1 MKTTF
6 SAIGGWLWA
15 LLAPVAPCAALC
27 SLLVLVETLS
37 AYARNRRLRALSSK
51 ALENQSP
58 NCRDARPVRP
68 NDPQIPA
75 AEAKDARAVRPY
87 NEGPTLS
94 GGQLSGIP
102 DEAAAPLSRLLAEA
116 VATLTRVHIA
126 LIVAALLR
134 TAVLD
139 GGDFLTVDVVR
150 LTAGVISLWQ
160 IVTILENESIAVPSA
175 RRKFLLTLRRFLI
188 KKAKNLA
195 NPGGSAL

>member
-37 AYARNRRLRALSSK
+37 AYARNRRLRALRVVHTGSDGSDK
-51 ALENQSP
+51 N
-58 NCRDARPVRP
+58 
-68 NDPQIPA
+68 
-75 AEAKDARAVRPY
+75 
-87 NEGPTLS
+87 
-94 GGQLSGIP
+94 
-102 DEAAAPLSRLLAEA
+102 AAAPLSRLLAEA

-195 NPGGSAL
+195 SPGGSAL

>member
-1 MKTTF
+1 MKTTI

-58 NCRDARPVRP
+58 NCRDA
-68 NDPQIPA
+68 
-75 AEAKDARAVRPY
+75 RPY

-195 NPGGSAL
+195 NP

>member
-37 AYARNRRLRALSSK
+37 AYARNRRLRAMRVVHTGSDGSDK
-51 ALENQSP
+51 NPS
-58 NCRDARPVRP
+58 
-68 NDPQIPA
+68 
-75 AEAKDARAVRPY
+75 
-87 NEGPTLS
+87 
-94 GGQLSGIP
+94 
-102 DEAAAPLSRLLAEA
+102 APLSRLLAGA

-139 GGDFLTVDVVR
+139 GGDFLTVDVIR

-175 RRKFLLTLRRFLI
+175 RRKFLLTLRRWII
-188 KKAKNLA
+188 KKAKA
-195 NPGGSAL
+195 AAT

>member
-37 AYARNRRLRALSSK
+37 AYARNRRLRALRVVHTGSDK
-51 ALENQSP
+51 N
-58 NCRDARPVRP
+58 
-68 NDPQIPA
+68 
-75 AEAKDARAVRPY
+75 
-87 NEGPTLS
+87 
-94 GGQLSGIP
+94 
-102 DEAAAPLSRLLAEA
+102 AAAPLSRLLAGA
-116 VATLTRVHIA
+116 VATMTRVHIA

-175 RRKFLLTLRRFLI
+175 RRKFLLTLRKFLI

-195 NPGGSAL
+195 SP

>member
-1 MKTTF
+1 MKTTI

-37 AYARNRRLRALSSK
+37 AYARNRRLRAMRVIHTGSDGSDK
-51 ALENQSP
+51 N
-58 NCRDARPVRP
+58 
-68 NDPQIPA
+68 
-75 AEAKDARAVRPY
+75 
-87 NEGPTLS
+87 
-94 GGQLSGIP
+94 
-102 DEAAAPLSRLLAEA
+102 AAAPLSRLLAEA

-175 RRKFLLTLRRFLI
+175 RRKFLLTLRRWII
-188 KKAKNLA
+188 KKAKA
-195 NPGGSAL
+195 AAT

>member
-1 MKTTF
+1 MKTTI

-37 AYARNRRLRALSSK
+37 AYARNRRLRALRVVHTGSDGSAGSDK
-51 ALENQSP
+51 N
-58 NCRDARPVRP
+58 
-68 NDPQIPA
+68 
-75 AEAKDARAVRPY
+75 
-87 NEGPTLS
+87 
-94 GGQLSGIP
+94 
-102 DEAAAPLSRLLAEA
+102 AAAPLSRLLAGA

-175 RRKFLLTLRRFLI
+175 RRKFLLTLRKFLI

-195 NPGGSAL
+195 SP

>member
-37 AYARNRRLRALSSK
+37 AYARNRRLRAMRVVHTGSDGSDK
-51 ALENQSP
+51 NPS
-58 NCRDARPVRP
+58 
-68 NDPQIPA
+68 
-75 AEAKDARAVRPY
+75 
-87 NEGPTLS
+87 
-94 GGQLSGIP
+94 
-102 DEAAAPLSRLLAEA
+102 APLSRLLAGA

-175 RRKFLLTLRRFLI
+175 RRKFLLTLRRWII
-188 KKAKNLA
+188 KKAKA
-195 NPGGSAL
+195 AAT

>member
-37 AYARNRRLRALSSK
+37 AYARNRRLRAMRVVHTGSDGSDK
-51 ALENQSP
+51 N
-58 NCRDARPVRP
+58 
-68 NDPQIPA
+68 
-75 AEAKDARAVRPY
+75 
-87 NEGPTLS
+87 T
-94 GGQLSGIP
+94 
-102 DEAAAPLSRLLAEA
+102 AAPLSRLLAGA

-175 RRKFLLTLRRFLI
+175 RRKFLLTLRRWII
-188 KKAKNLA
+188 KKAKA
-195 NPGGSAL
+195 AAT

>member
-37 AYARNRRLRALSSK
+37 AYARNRRLRAMRVVHTGSDGSAGSDGSDK
-51 ALENQSP
+51 NPS
-58 NCRDARPVRP
+58 
-68 NDPQIPA
+68 
-75 AEAKDARAVRPY
+75 
-87 NEGPTLS
+87 
-94 GGQLSGIP
+94 
-102 DEAAAPLSRLLAEA
+102 APLSRLLAGA

-175 RRKFLLTLRRFLI
+175 RRKFLLTLRRWII
-188 KKAKNLA
+188 KKAKA
-195 NPGGSAL
+195 AAT

>member
-37 AYARNRRLRALSSK
+37 AYARNRRLKALSSQ

-68 NDPQIPA
+68 NDPQIP
-75 AEAKDARAVRPY
+75 
-87 NEGPTLS
+87 G
-94 GGQLSGIP
+94 
-102 DEAAAPLSRLLAEA
+102 APLSRLLAGA

-126 LIVAALLR
+126 LLVAALLR
-134 TAVLD
+134 AAVLD

-175 RRKFLLTLRRFLI
+175 RRKFLLTLRKFLI

-195 NPGGSAL
+195 SP

>member
-15 LLAPVAPCAALC
+15 LLAPIAPCAALC

-37 AYARNRRLRALSSK
+37 AYARNRRLRALRVVHTGSDGSDK
-51 ALENQSP
+51 N
-58 NCRDARPVRP
+58 
-68 NDPQIPA
+68 
-75 AEAKDARAVRPY
+75 
-87 NEGPTLS
+87 
-94 GGQLSGIP
+94 
-102 DEAAAPLSRLLAEA
+102 AAAPLSRLLAEA

-175 RRKFLLTLRRFLI
+175 RRKFLLTLRKFLI

>member
-1 MKTTF
+1 M
-6 SAIGGWLWA
+6 
-15 LLAPVAPCAALC
+15 
-27 SLLVLVETLS
+27 
-37 AYARNRRLRALSSK
+37 
-51 ALENQSP
+51 
-58 NCRDARPVRP
+58 
-68 NDPQIPA
+68 
-75 AEAKDARAVRPY
+75 
-87 NEGPTLS
+87 
-94 GGQLSGIP
+94 SGIP
-102 DEAAAPLSRLLAEA
+102 DEAAAPLSRLLAGA

-175 RRKFLLTLRRFLI
+175 RRKFLLTLRKFLI

-195 NPGGSAL
+195 SP